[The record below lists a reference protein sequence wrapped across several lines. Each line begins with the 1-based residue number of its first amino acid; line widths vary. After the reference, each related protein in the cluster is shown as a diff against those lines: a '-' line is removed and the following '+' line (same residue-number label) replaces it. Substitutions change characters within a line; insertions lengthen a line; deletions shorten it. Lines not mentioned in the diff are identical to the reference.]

1 MRTKAVDAHG
11 GSVTDAPVRAPA
23 FRRHLRAEVREGKG
37 AYLFSEQGVIAM
49 RGAKIESLA
58 ALLDGTH
65 DLDRLLRGRP
75 GGMAP
80 EEVAALLAQL
90 VDAGL
95 VTLRSPGTDDRPG
108 DERAL

>member
-1 MRTKAVDAHG
+1 MRNAAVDARVPAG
-11 GSVTDAPVRAPA
+11 DGEPAPAPAATPAPA
-23 FRRHLRAEVREGKG
+23 FRRHLRAEVRAGKG

-65 DLDRLLRGRP
+65 DLERLLPGRP

-80 EEVAALLAQL
+80 EEGAPLPPQL

-95 VTLRSPGTDDRPG
+95 VTVRSPP
-108 DERAL
+108 AQP